1 MCRAEKRLSYP
12 NGQPYEL
19 VRRMSETYSYRLT
32 TALRPPR
39 YATPI
44 YRPNTLRCHSCTL
57 RVLSLGTLCTPLDEL
72 HARFFQSY
80 ALTLDTADYI
90 PKSYID
96 KVYKQLYKAQ
106 KAMYRKIGK
115 TDKDYQK
122 WFKERLP
129 ELIAERQQKL
139 LQSEIHNKDGNADE
153 Q

>member
-1 MCRAEKRLSYP
+1 MLFRKKQDNLTGINP
-12 NGQPYEL
+12 NDKINYNKNDL
-19 VRRMSETYSYRLT
+19 
-32 TALRPPR
+32 
-39 YATPI
+39 
-44 YRPNTLRCHSCTL
+44 
-57 RVLSLGTLCTPLDEL
+57 LDEL

-139 LQSEIHNKDGNADE
+139 LQSEIHSKDGNADE
-153 Q
+153 